1 MNTIPKLEI
10 NQSKLENSANIK
22 DAYFQDRYHK
32 VSKIFWNQPGQLEIA
47 GIDILM
53 SSDFTSLQEFQEL
66 SNYYQKILEQ
76 IKTDLDIPLIF
87 IGSSFNMV
95 LEASN
100 STLSKMSRGKI
111 FIPKCLY
118 VNKGGVKNLFTIN
131 HADSNY
137 QIEPIEHNV
146 SNQELK
152 IQNETSKEDFYNMI
166 EDSKNL
172 IDNTELEKIV
182 ISRKKTYDFDF
193 NYKEQFNFI
202 TMSENQFPEC
212 TTFLYDFKDSGI
224 FFGIT
229 PETLFNTK
237 NNQFYS
243 EALAGTFDLSVN
255 KASSKEIREHH
266 FVVSY
271 LKKEISSFSYDE
283 NIQAEPH
290 LINLGKMKHL
300 KTEIKSRLKE
310 EVSPFNIIY
319 KLHPTPAVAGYPNK
333 VAVSN
338 INELEEHDR
347 GWYSG
352 PIGWISTQCNS
363 EFKVAIRSGFSKKG
377 ELDIFAGCGITEDSQ
392 NELEYNESEMKF
404 NSILSVL
411 NHE

>member
-10 NQSKLENSANIK
+10 NQNKLENSANIK

-76 IKTDLDIPLIF
+76 IKTNLDIPLIF
-87 IGSSFNMV
+87 IGSSFNMA
-95 LEASN
+95 LEASD
-100 STLSKMSRGKI
+100 STLSNMSRGKI

-118 VNKGGVKNLFTIN
+118 INKGGVKNLFTIN
-131 HADSNY
+131 HSDSNY
-137 QIEPIEHNV
+137 QIKTIERGV

-152 IQNETSKEDFYNMI
+152 IQNETSKKDFYDMI
-166 EDSKNL
+166 ENSKNL

-182 ISRKKTYDFDF
+182 ISRKKTCDFDF

-202 TMSENQFPEC
+202 NRSENQFPEC
-212 TTFLYDFKDSGI
+212 TTFLYDFKDGGI

-229 PETLFNTK
+229 PETLFKTE

-243 EALAGTFDLSVN
+243 EALAGTYEPSVD
-255 KASSKEIREHH
+255 KASSKEIKEHD

-271 LKKEISSFSYDE
+271 LKKEISNFSYDE
-283 NIQAEPH
+283 NVQAEPH
-290 LINLGKMKHL
+290 LISLGKMKHL
-300 KTEIKSRLKE
+300 KTEIKSKLKE
-310 EVSPFNIIY
+310 EVNPFEIIY
-319 KLHPTPAVAGYPNK
+319 KLHPTPAVAGYPKN
-333 VAVSN
+333 VAINN
-338 INELEEHDR
+338 INKLEDHDR

-352 PIGWISTQCNS
+352 PIGWISTQHNS
-363 EFKVAIRSGFSKKG
+363 EFKVAIRSGVAKEG
-377 ELDIFAGCGITEDSQ
+377 QVDIFAGCGITEDSQ
-392 NELEYNESEMKF
+392 NDVEYNESEMKF